1 MRRTF
6 SILVLLLFAFAMS
19 GCLVATRG
27 HGHGH
32 RHGHARSAKRGGCH
46 PSQYWDG
53 RQCRHKGKGHGAR
66 KHDGRR

>member
-1 MRRTF
+1 MRRTT
-6 SILVLLLFAFAMS
+6 SILVLLLFVFAMS
-19 GCLVATRG
+19 GCLVTSR
-27 HGHGH
+27 GHGH
-32 RHGHARSAKRGGCH
+32 RHGHVRSAKRGGCH